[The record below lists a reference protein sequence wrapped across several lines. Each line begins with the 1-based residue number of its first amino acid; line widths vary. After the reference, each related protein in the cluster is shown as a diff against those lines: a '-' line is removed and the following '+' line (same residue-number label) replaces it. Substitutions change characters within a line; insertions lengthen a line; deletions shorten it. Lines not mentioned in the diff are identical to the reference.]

1 MSVETLCQICED
13 ARATQQCNHCG
24 AMVCDRHYEREHGM
38 CLDCASDTDPTST
51 DGDTYQY

>member
-13 ARATQQCNHCG
+13 ARASHRCNRCG

-38 CLDCASDTDPTST
+38 CLDCASRADPGSR